1 MDLSDVTPEALS
13 GILSSLT
20 EEDTEN
26 ITRLASERFSAQ
38 SGKQSEYGHGI

>member
-26 ITRLASERFSAQ
+26 RKKLLYYQTKE
-38 SGKQSEYGHGI
+38 K